1 MKKLLRTLL
10 IPVEY
15 LLVLLYILFEE
26 IVWEGIAEPI
36 YEAVRSLRILQ
47 RLERG
52 ILRLHRGVILLLFLG
67 LFVAVEGAGLAAG
80 ALLVG
85 GYPLYGMLLYAL
97 KIPVAALTFWLFR
110 VSREK
115 LMSFGWF
122 AAAYERLM
130 GWIAWLKAS
139 EIYRRSMERL
149 ADLKR
154 RVAVLWKR
162 VRERFSGEGTLSRR
176 LGRLYRFF
184 KRKWAEEESEK

>member
-1 MKKLLRTLL
+1 MKKLLRKLL
-10 IPVEY
+10 LPVEY

-36 YEAVRSLRILQ
+36 YETVRSLRILQ
-47 RLERG
+47 RLESR

-67 LFVAVEGAGLAAG
+67 LFIAVEGAGLAAG
-80 ALLVG
+80 ALVVS
-85 GYPLYGMLLYAL
+85 GYPLYGMALYAL

-110 VSREK
+110 ISRER

-122 AAAYERLM
+122 AAGYERIM
-130 GWIAWLKAS
+130 GWIAWLKAT

-149 ADLKR
+149 GRLKGLIER
-154 RVAVLWKR
+154 FAGAL
-162 VRERFSGEGTLSRR
+162 RERFSGEGRLSRR

-184 KRKWAEEESEK
+184 RAKIFPSRRE

>member
-1 MKKLLRTLL
+1 MNTFLRRVSVP
-10 IPVEY
+10 IEY
-15 LLVLLYILFEE
+15 LLVLLYIFFEE
-26 IVWEGIAEPI
+26 IVWERLAEPL
-36 YEAVRSLRILQ
+36 YERIRALRILQ

-52 ILRLHRGVILLLFLG
+52 VSALHRGVILLLFLA
-67 LFVAVEGAGLAAG
+67 LFLLVEGAGLAAG

-154 RVAVLWKR
+154 RISMLWKR
-162 VRERFSGEGTLSRR
+162 IRERFSGEGTLSRR

-184 KRKWAEEESEK
+184 KEKWFGGKR